1 MWILAKIKVYLAG
14 LSVLLGVIAFAFLR
28 GRQSAKVEQGTERL
42 RSYVET
48 RQEIDQAQDAVDG
61 AGGGR
66 KWLLQ
71 RKHKHDG
78 SM

>member
-1 MWILAKIKVYLAG
+1 MWILAKIKGYLAV
-14 LSVLLGVIAFAFLR
+14 LSALLGVVAFAFLR
-28 GRQSAKVEQGTERL
+28 GRQSAKVEQETERL

>member
-28 GRQSAKVEQGTERL
+28 GRQSAKIEQETERV

-48 RQEIDQAQDAVDG
+48 RQEIDLAEDDIAD

-66 KWLLQ
+66 EWLLQ
-71 RKHKHDG
+71 RRREYGG